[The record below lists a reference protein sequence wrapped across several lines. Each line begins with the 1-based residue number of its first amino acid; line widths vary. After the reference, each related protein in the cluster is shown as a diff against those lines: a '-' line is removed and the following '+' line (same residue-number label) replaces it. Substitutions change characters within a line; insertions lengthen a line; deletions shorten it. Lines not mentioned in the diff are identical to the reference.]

1 MNRSSKQ
8 EYLCIVD
15 DELQVC
21 KALKRE
27 IVDFTSA
34 NNLEIKLYTNPLI
47 CLEELEEIGHDTALI
62 ISDLRMPQLKG
73 SDFLSEVHSKYP
85 DIELMLLTAYNDISD
100 IQKAI
105 SATLRALIL
114 KPWSIEI
121 LISEL
126 ENALEIR
133 RIKEQNKVYV
143 ARLNKQLEIAGD
155 FQQKLLETEIPDI
168 ENARIDLTYIPL
180 PRMKIGGDY
189 YDMIKI
195 DQNRFLAMIGDVTG
209 HGVKPSFV
217 TAMIKVLSLS
227 LSGSVSMDRFTPA
240 SFMSVINNKLC
251 QVLKNT
257 QDILITF
264 TCFLVD
270 TKNMLLTL
278 SNAGHFPICIVNQ
291 NRCEV
296 YKVEGPAMGFSA
308 GINYLER
315 QINLNK
321 GDTIAVYTDGLLE
334 SENEHSKIDAGV
346 IKRFLIQA
354 KGSEDFNKAFIDQL
368 KLVRSLESFYDDV
381 TVLSVTI

>member
-1 MNRSSKQ
+1 MIRSNRL

-15 DELQVC
+15 DELQVG

-27 IVDFTSA
+27 IQDFSTA
-34 NNLEIKLYTNPLI
+34 NNLEIQIYTNPLN
-47 CLEELEEIGHDTALI
+47 CLEDLKAIGQQTAII

-73 SDFLSEVHSKYP
+73 SDFLSRVHSLYP
-85 DIELMLLTAYNDISD
+85 DIELILLTAYNDISD

-114 KPWSIEI
+114 KPWNIEI
-121 LISEL
+121 LISEI
-126 ENALEIR
+126 ESALEIR
-133 RIKEQNKVYV
+133 RIKEQNKIYV
-143 ARLNKQLEIAGD
+143 ERLNKQLEIAGD
-155 FQQKLLETEIPDI
+155 FQKKLLETEIPEI
-168 ENARIDLTYIPL
+168 INASIDLTYIPL

-195 DQNRFLAMIGDVTG
+195 DQHRFLAMIGDVTG
-209 HGVKPSFV
+209 HGVKPSFI

-257 QDILITF
+257 QDVLITF

-270 TKNMLLTL
+270 TKSMILTL
-278 SNAGHFPICIVNQ
+278 SNAGHFPIYIVNGGK
-291 NRCEV
+291 CEV

-315 QINLNK
+315 QIDLKK

-334 SENEHSKIDAGV
+334 SEDEHSKIGAEV
-346 IKRFLIQA
+346 IKRFLIQS
-354 KGSEDFNKAFIDQL
+354 KGAENFNNHFIEQL
-368 KLVRSLESFYDDV
+368 KLVRGLESFFDDV